1 MDAISR
7 AEMSCLLVSD
17 TSGKSEWMLN
27 SNIDVRVEFNDA
39 IKQAAAARD

>member
-7 AEMSCLLVSD
+7 AVMSRIPVED
-17 TSGKSEWMLN
+17 TSGKSDVMLN
-27 SNIDVRVEFNDA
+27 SNIDVQVEFNDA